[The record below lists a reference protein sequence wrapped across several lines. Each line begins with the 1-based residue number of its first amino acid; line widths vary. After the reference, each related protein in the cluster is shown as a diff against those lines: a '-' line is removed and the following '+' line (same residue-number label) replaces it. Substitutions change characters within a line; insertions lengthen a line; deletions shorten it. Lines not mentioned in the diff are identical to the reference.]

1 MPLISLSQKL
11 FGSPGQCNKLDLDFI
26 LGIEDQLFTS
36 LDKFRYLRKEDLL
49 QEFLIE
55 GFAVNVPFLENKAR
69 EITVGVYSLST
80 VEIVNSVQQIGAGFL
95 LVARNCILGLF

>member
-1 MPLISLSQKL
+1 M
-11 FGSPGQCNKLDLDFI
+11 
-26 LGIEDQLFTS
+26 
-36 LDKFRYLRKEDLL
+36 
-49 QEFLIE
+49 IE

-95 LVARNCILGLF
+95 LVARNCILGLFLVNDSIYLFDSHSKDENGIVTSSGTAVLLKFDTLDSLVNYIRSVYYNA

>member
-1 MPLISLSQKL
+1 M
-11 FGSPGQCNKLDLDFI
+11 
-26 LGIEDQLFTS
+26 
-36 LDKFRYLRKEDLL
+36 
-49 QEFLIE
+49 IE

-69 EITVGVYSLST
+69 EITIGVYSLST

>member
-11 FGSPGQCNKLDLDFI
+11 FGSPGQCNKLDLDVI
-26 LGIEDQLFTS
+26 LGIEYQLFTS